1 MYDPG
6 FFNPFKFFFSKYFL
20 PKKREKGWLRGLE
33 GLGPGP
39 MGEIGLNSL
48 NK

>member
-6 FFNPFKFFFSKYFL
+6 FFNPFKFFFGNIFL
-20 PKKREKGWLRGLE
+20 PKREKKRLAPGLE
-33 GLGPGP
+33 GLAPGP